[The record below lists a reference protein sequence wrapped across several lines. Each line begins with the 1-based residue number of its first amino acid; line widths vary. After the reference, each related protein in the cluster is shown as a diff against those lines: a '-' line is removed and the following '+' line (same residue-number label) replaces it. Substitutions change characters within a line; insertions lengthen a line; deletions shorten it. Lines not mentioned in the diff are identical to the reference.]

1 VDESKFSIVACMW
14 TDKMTGAIPQ
24 IKASDVIVVVSA
36 RISDYSGK
44 SLNISEESQVF
55 VNPYSMTRCS

>member
-1 VDESKFSIVACMW
+1 MRQNLLLVDESKFSIVACMW
-14 TDKMTGAIPQ
+14 TDKMIGPVPQ

-44 SLNISEESQVF
+44 SLNISEES
-55 VNPYSMTRCS
+55 